1 MILVYKLLPGPLK
14 WILEETALQFQFE
27 NELDERR
34 IVEGSAKCTRHCIQT
49 VFDKAM
55 AVRLF
60 FCKICHVLFLSWNI
74 CLEKHQPRVIKPS
87 SRGQKQLWIY
97 WWLSQI
103 PFSYSMRLFRKV
115 CTFFRIRL
123 RKSYAFFFK
132 VNWRNFDTCKVGNFR
147 ASLPVLI
154 RFSAIVFGAMR
165 NKPKME
171 NSFRQLSPRAL
182 N

>member
-1 MILVYKLLPGPLK
+1 MNWTRGGSWRVLQNAHDIAYKLSLTK
-14 WILEETALQFQFE
+14 QWRY
-27 NELDERR
+27 D
-34 IVEGSAKCTRHCIQT
+34 
-49 VFDKAM
+49 
-55 AVRLF
+55 LF
-60 FCKICHVLFLSWNI
+60 FFFFFFLCKICNVLFLSWNI

-87 SRGQKQLWIY
+87 SRGPKQLWIY

-154 RFSAIVFGAMR
+154 RFSAIVFDAMR

-171 NSFRQLSPRAL
+171 NSFLQLSPQAL